1 MDNRHNT
8 LYLGGLCLLLHRG
21 SRAKPAFDM
30 AMDAMSGGLRWLQL
44 RDKEASRLQLFKTAR
59 LLRALTRANDAT
71 LIINDHPDIALA
83 VDADGVHLGQDDLPV
98 EQVRRLMGDKKI
110 IGVSTHS
117 IDQALEA
124 QRGGA
129 DYIGFG
135 PIFATQT
142 KDAGSPKGVDAI
154 RELLAQ
160 ITIPIVAIGGISEE
174 SLGAVLEAGASAV
187 AVASGIL
194 EQDDL
199 TKAVEAYLGIIR
211 GEEKKERG
219 GSAPLQNPPQGDQS
233 P

>member
-1 MDNRHNT
+1 MDNRHST

-21 SRAKPAFDM
+21 SRVKPAFDM
-30 AMDAMSGGLRWLQL
+30 AMDAISGGLKWLQF
-44 RDKEASRLQLFKTAR
+44 RDKEASRLQMFKTAR
-59 LLRALTRANDAT
+59 LLRALTIANDVT
-71 LIINDHPDIALA
+71 LIINDYPDIALA

-98 EQVRRLMGDKKI
+98 EQVRRLMGDNKI

-117 IDQALEA
+117 LDQALEA

-160 ITIPIVAIGGISEE
+160 IKIPIVAIGGISED
-174 SLGAVLEAGASAV
+174 SLGAVLDAGASAV

-194 EQDDL
+194 EQEDL
-199 TKAVEAYLGIIR
+199 TKAVEAYVGIII
-211 GEEKKERG
+211 G
-219 GSAPLQNPPQGDQS
+219 QNS
-233 P
+233 PDMINGLTSSK